1 MGTAPLNENFPQI
14 NFDKNELKI
23 LYKNYMSMDKNKNG
37 IIEYEEFFDV
47 PELKNNPIV
56 QRLLN
61 VFDKNN
67 DGKISYYEFIWG
79 LSALTSDATIEE
91 KQKIAFD
98 IYDINKDG
106 YILNGD
112 LFKTTKIL
120 VGENLNDIQIQQ
132 LTDRTILRADK
143 DLDGMLSYE
152 EFCNFTKNIKIQD
165 LFSIDVFSGL
175 DPYNKSMDDA
185 EVEDDDE

>member
-37 IIEYEEFFDV
+37 IIEYDEFFDV

-106 YILNGD
+106 YISNGD

-152 EFCNFTKNIKIQD
+152 EFCNFTKNMKIQD